1 VIKRMNIEK
10 IRSRKALKFLG
21 LLISAMVIATA
32 SAQVYR
38 YMFIDG
44 SIVVGVQEMSWI
56 LGAEPPGSSSIS
68 GSTAILDGFPVEKGT
83 PQNFTEVLF
92 LKNNNVSDTTYNYT
106 ITITTELYSTDFTT
120 AEMHIFQ
127 NWTST
132 QLYAMNLTNSVDSY
146 SNQLGPLQVLRMTFE
161 INATMTASGNY
172 NFDLQLEY
180 EAA

>member
-1 VIKRMNIEK
+1 MNVEK
-10 IRSRKALKFLG
+10 IRSKKALKFLG

-44 SIVVGVQEMSWI
+44 SIVVGAQEMSWI

-106 ITITTELYSTDFTT
+106 ITITTALETDFTT

-127 NWTST
+127 NWTGT
-132 QLYAMNLTNSVDSY
+132 QLYALDLTNSADSY
-146 SNQLGPLQVLRMTFE
+146 SNQLDPLQVLRMTFE
-161 INATMTASGNY
+161 INATMAASGPY
-172 NFDLQLEY
+172 NFDLELEY
-180 EAA
+180 EEA